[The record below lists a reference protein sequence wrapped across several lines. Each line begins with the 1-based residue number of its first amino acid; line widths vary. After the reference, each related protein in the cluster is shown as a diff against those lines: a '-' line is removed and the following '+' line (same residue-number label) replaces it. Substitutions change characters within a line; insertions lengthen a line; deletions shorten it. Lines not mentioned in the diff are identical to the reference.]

1 MFRLPTLSA
10 PIFTALVMAA
20 PAAADDFTMEP
31 RGRIFLDFAQ
41 VDESF
46 PGRNRDTSDMEVRTA
61 RLGVQGGW
69 DEFRYVAEVDFAGNR
84 LTLKDVNVSW
94 SGDGFTIRAGHF
106 KTPNSIEHLTSGR
119 FTTFM
124 ERQQANDAFR
134 YGRRLGVQ
142 VSRSGSN
149 YSLAAGAFAG
159 SVGSG
164 ATGFDMSDGTVLAA
178 RATFV
183 PIRTE
188 TRILHL
194 GAHVRAFN
202 EGGDGNETLR
212 VRARPGVH
220 LADRYVD
227 ARPAANNSTLA
238 GLEAAYIDRRFHAL
252 LEVGREDADE
262 GGDFTSWSAS
272 AGWFITG
279 EQRNYSVSSGAF
291 GRTDVL
297 DPVTEGG
304 QGAFEIA
311 ARFDQLDAGPGGEQ
325 TTTTL
330 GLNWYATDHAR
341 VMLNL
346 VHAEADGAGA
356 RFGAGDFDGIQ
367 ARLQFDW

>member
-10 PIFTALVMAA
+10 PVFAALVMAA

-46 PGRNRDTSDMEVRTA
+46 PGRSRDTSDMEVRTA

-69 DEFRYVAEVDFAGNR
+69 DDFRYVAEVDFAGNR

-142 VSRSGSN
+142 ISRSGSN

-159 SVGSG
+159 NVGSG
-164 ATGFDMSDGTVLAA
+164 ATGFDMSDGTALAA

-227 ARPAANNSTLA
+227 TRPAANNSTLI
-238 GLEAAYIDRRFHAL
+238 GLEAAYIDGSFHAL
-252 LEVGREDADE
+252 TEFAAEDADE
-262 GGDFTSWSAS
+262 GGDFTSWSVS

-279 EQRNYSVSSGAF
+279 ERRNYSVSSGAF
-291 GRTDVL
+291 GRTEVL
-297 DPVTEGG
+297 EPVTEGG
-304 QGAFEIA
+304 MGAFEIA

-325 TTTTL
+325 ATTTL

-346 VHAEADGAGA
+346 VHAEADGTGA